1 MVELKTEAEIEAMA
15 AAACG
20 RDLRRSAR
28 RGDLPGFPVVGQTM
42 PGGGIM
48 VR

>member
-15 AAACG
+15 AAASG
-20 RDLRRSAR
+20 RADLGLLVG
-28 RGDLPGFPVVGQTM
+28 GDLPGFPVVGHTLS
-42 PGGGIM
+42 GGGIM